1 MEQKGWGVWKD
12 TRGTRLDETDVMAMV
27 TQIKTTMPA
36 AQQDEFDW
44 GLTDSDQGNSEF
56 KMMAFLWLKSDVSLW
71 YQRHTLAF
79 FFTDELK
86 GRPVEPG
93 RRLKPSFSGLRV
105 KLPDWVVQESDIK
118 WLTTRIRMSVRG
130 SPQGQPATLVQ
141 LASKTIGSNWV
152 VNEARFST
160 VVPNVDMELLQTILE
175 DA

>member
-1 MEQKGWGVWKD
+1 MNLKEKKWQRGQHRATSLGSGGSTTSHRIPGAQVGSAPSGGTERGVWKD

-79 FFTDELK
+79 FVMMK
-86 GRPVEPG
+86 
-93 RRLKPSFSGLRV
+93 
-105 KLPDWVVQESDIK
+105 
-118 WLTTRIRMSVRG
+118 
-130 SPQGQPATLVQ
+130 
-141 LASKTIGSNWV
+141 
-152 VNEARFST
+152 
-160 VVPNVDMELLQTILE
+160 
-175 DA
+175 